1 MRQHS
6 VVNPSWRAFRIRL
19 RVWTSS
25 KNLSWAEFGTNW
37 TALPALSV
45 IQYRFDSRQRG
56 SRNWSR
62 LTRIVELAAMAR
74 DPCHEPGD
82 RAVGREVHV
91 GVGRR
96 LLPARPGLEPK
107 DRRRDRLRA
116 VAGRLPEQAFC
127 DLGVRLDLA
136 AVELVAIMALKCR
149 LADADDLADL
159 VLRHPIGGKRLDL
172 LAVGLGRLVGR
183 APGSLRHGAQAA

>member
-25 KNLSWAEFGTNW
+25 MNLSWAEFGMNC

-62 LTRIVELAAMAR
+62 LSRIVELAAMAR

-82 RAVGREVHV
+82 RAVGGQVHV

-96 LLPARPGLEPK
+96 LLPARPGLEPE
-107 DRRRDRLRA
+107 DRGGDGLRA
-116 VAGRLPEQAFC
+116 VAGRLPEQALG
-127 DLGVRLDLA
+127 DLCVRLDLA
-136 AVELVAIMALKCR
+136 AVELVTVMALKRR
-149 LADADDLADL
+149 LADADHLADL
-159 VLRHPIGGKRLDL
+159 LLRYTIGGER
-172 LAVGLGRLVGR
+172 
-183 APGSLRHGAQAA
+183 

>member
-1 MRQHS
+1 MDLAMNFS
-6 VVNPSWRAFRIRL
+6 C
-19 RVWTSS
+19 
-25 KNLSWAEFGTNW
+25 AEFGTNW
-37 TALPALSV
+37 TALPALLV

-62 LTRIVELAAMAR
+62 LTRVVELAAMAR

-96 LLPARPGLEPK
+96 LLPARPGLEPE
-107 DRRRDRLRA
+107 DRRGDGLGA
-116 VAGRLPEQAFC
+116 VTGCLAEQALG

-136 AVELVAIMALKCR
+136 AVELVAVMALER
-149 LADADDLADL
+149 ADHLPDRSGPQD
-159 VLRHPIGGKRLDL
+159 
-172 LAVGLGRLVGR
+172 GRSQNR
-183 APGSLRHGAQAA
+183 AASS

>member
-25 KNLSWAEFGTNW
+25 MNLSWAEFGMNC

-56 SRNWSR
+56 SRNCSR
-62 LTRIVELAAMAR
+62 LTRIVELAAIAR

-91 GVGRR
+91 GVGRG
-96 LLPARPGLEPK
+96 LLPARPGLEPE
-107 DRRRDRLRA
+107 DRRGHRLGA
-116 VAGRLPEQAFC
+116 IAGRLPVQALG
-127 DLGVRLDLA
+127 DLRIRLDLSP
-136 AVELVAIMALKCR
+136 VELF
-149 LADADDLADL
+149 
-159 VLRHPIGGKRLDL
+159 
-172 LAVGLGRLVGR
+172 AV
-183 APGSLRHGAQAA
+183 